1 MNHKSIEDILLQKD
15 KRGIAS
21 LRQYLPTDYASQT
34 AKYLLQNLGPTVITT
49 GFYILYGGTVE
60 TDGPLGAKAIGNALE
75 TLGQKVIYLTDHYCK
90 PIMDALASPTEQ
102 TIEFPLTD
110 ADKSTQFAREFL
122 RDIRP
127 SLLISI
133 ERCSPSSDGIYRN
146 MLSKDVSGFTA
157 KIDKIFDIFPHS
169 IGIGDGGNEIG
180 MGKLQAVIPN
190 HPKLPQKPAATVT
203 NQLLIS
209 SVSNWGGWGLV
220 AGLSNITGRN
230 LLPTIEEEQ
239 ARLRKCVE
247 FGLVDGIT
255 GEVKPSVDG
264 FSSDEYTIPLQELH
278 QFLET

>member
-21 LRQYLPTDYASQT
+21 LRQYLPTDYASQS
-34 AKYLLQNLGPTVITT
+34 AKYLLQHLGPTVITT

-60 TDGPLGAKAIGNALE
+60 TDGPPGAKAIGNALE
-75 TLGQKVIYLTDHYCK
+75 SLGQKVIYLTDRYCK

-102 TIEFPLTD
+102 TIEFPITD
-110 ADKSTQFAREFL
+110 ADKSIQFAREFL

-157 KIDKIFDIFPHS
+157 KIDRIFDIFPHS

-190 HPKLPQKPAATVT
+190 HPKLPQKPVTRHNCMLLPNARAATVPRLCSPPEMRRRAADGHT
-203 NQLLIS
+203 RDASPPPPPHWPKPRAIS
-209 SVSNWGGWGLV
+209 PGRPMPRRRGW
-220 AGLSNITGRN
+220 
-230 LLPTIEEEQ
+230 
-239 ARLRKCVE
+239 C
-247 FGLVDGIT
+247 
-255 GEVKPSVDG
+255 
-264 FSSDEYTIPLQELH
+264 
-278 QFLET
+278 

>member
-34 AKYLLQNLGPTVITT
+34 AKYLLNNLGPTVITT
-49 GFYILYGGTVE
+49 GFYILYGRTVE

-102 TIEFPLTD
+102 TIEFPITD
-110 ADKSTQFAREFL
+110 ADKSTQFAQEFL

-146 MLSKDVSGFTA
+146 MLSNDVSEFTA

-180 MGKLQAVIPN
+180 MGKLQDVIPN
-190 HPKLPQKPAATVT
+190 HPKLPQKPAAIAT

-220 AGLSNITGRN
+220 SGISNIIGRN
-230 LLPTIEEEQ
+230 LLPTVEEEQ
-239 ARLRKCVE
+239 SRLRQCVE
-247 FGLVDGIT
+247 LGLVDGFT
-255 GEVKPSVDG
+255 GEVKPYVDG
-264 FSSDEYTIPLQELH
+264 FSSDEYMIPLKELH

>member
-21 LRQYLPTDYASQT
+21 LRQYLPNDYASQ
-34 AKYLLQNLGPTVITT
+34 AAQYVLNNLGTTVITT

-60 TDGPLGAKAIGNALE
+60 TDGPPGAKAIGSALE
-75 TLGQKVIYLTDHYCK
+75 SLGQKVIYLTDRYCK

-102 TIEFPLTD
+102 TLEFPVTN
-110 ADKSTQFAREFL
+110 ADKSNQFAREFL
-122 RDIRP
+122 EDIRP

-157 KIDKIFDIFPHS
+157 KIDTLFDIFPQS

-180 MGKLQAVIPN
+180 MGKLQDVIPN
-190 HPKLPQKPAATVT
+190 HHKLPQQPAATAT
-203 NQLLIS
+203 DQLLIA

-220 AGLSNITGRN
+220 AGLSSITGKK
-230 LLPTIEEEQ
+230 LLPSIEDEQ
-239 ARLRKCVE
+239 YRLNQCVE
-247 FGLVDGIT
+247 LGLVDGFT
-255 GEVKPSVDG
+255 GEVKPYVDG
-264 FSSDEYTIPLQELH
+264 FSSEEYTMPLRELH
-278 QFLET
+278 EFLER